1 MSVNYNAGLS
11 NKDFSFNMSELSSD
25 CRLPHQTRA
34 VMSVRFLLKIIYNYF
49 IINNN

>member
-34 VMSVRFLLKIIYNYF
+34 VSVRFLLKIIYNYF